1 MEIII
6 NIIGLPLS
14 GKTTL
19 CEKLVRKYDFVH
31 IALGKLIRENEMYK
45 KVINHYISKGEL
57 IPSDITFK
65 ILQKDIEK
73 HKGTNK
79 VILID
84 GYPRNYQN
92 LNKWEIE
99 YGLDPKCVILL
110 KCPEKLLNER
120 LNIRMKKEKRK
131 DDRKDLLN
139 LRIKS
144 FEQETSQ
151 VIDHYRKKGILYEIS
166 SAENENM
173 MKEIDAILEEMK
185 LI

>member
-6 NIIGLPLS
+6 NIIGLPLT

-19 CEKLVRKYDFVH
+19 CEKLVQKYDFVH
-31 IALGKLIRENEMYK
+31 IGLGKLIRENEIYK
-45 KVINHYISKGEL
+45 KVINDYISKGEL

-65 ILQKDIEK
+65 ILQKEIERIK
-73 HKGTNK
+73 ESNK
-79 VILID
+79 PILID
-84 GYPRNYQN
+84 GYPRNYEN
-92 LNKWEIE
+92 LNKWDIEI
-99 YGLDPKCVILL
+99 GLDPKCVILL

-120 LNIRMKKEKRK
+120 LTIRMRKEKRN

-144 FEQETSQ
+144 FEEETSQ
-151 VIDHYRKKGILYEIS
+151 VIDHYRKKGLLYEIS
-166 SAENENM
+166 SSEDKIM
-173 MKEIDAILEEMK
+173 MKEMHAILKEMK